1 MTIRIVR
8 SIILLLGGIVMK
20 VIYPVLF
27 YEEKEGGYS
36 VFVPDLENNGT
47 CGSTLEEA
55 MTMAEDLIAGLVLD
69 EMEENNKIPQSRKI
83 EEVTFEELERSID
96 LENWDYVSKFKTY
109 ISVDITAFAEKWG
122 KELIK
127 KTVNIPKWVNTKA
140 EILKINFSKTL
151 EEALLQKIYKE

>member
-1 MTIRIVR
+1 
-8 SIILLLGGIVMK
+8 MK

-36 VFVPDLENNGT
+36 VFVPDLQKALNTSAST

-55 MTMAEDLIAGLVLD
+55 MSMAEDLIAGLVLD
-69 EMEENNKIPQSRKI
+69 EMEDGNKIPKSSKI
-83 EEVTFEELERSID
+83 EDVSFEELEKHLDI
-96 LENWDYVSKFKTY
+96 ENWDYVSKFKTY
-109 ISVDITAFAEKWG
+109 IAVDISSFAEKWG

-127 KTVNIPKWVNTKA
+127 KTVNIPKWINAKA
-140 EILKINFSKTL
+140 ESLKINFSKTL